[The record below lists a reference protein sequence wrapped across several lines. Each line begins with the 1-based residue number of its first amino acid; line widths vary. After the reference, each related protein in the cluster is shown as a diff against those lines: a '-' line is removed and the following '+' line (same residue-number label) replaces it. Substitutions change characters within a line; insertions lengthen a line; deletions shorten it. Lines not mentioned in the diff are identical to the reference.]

1 MGGGT
6 RGQRQSYVRVS
17 HVGPSLDHYMT
28 EESRRRVFISFHMED
43 EAQVEL
49 LRQQAKDERYD
60 IEFTDYS
67 IKEPFDEKWK
77 TRATERIRQSS
88 VFVVMIGPETYK
100 REAVIWEIN
109 KAYELGKKVVG
120 VRIYKD
126 KNHQIPEPLLRNGA
140 KIIDWSLKD
149 IAAELKEK
157 D

>member
-1 MGGGT
+1 
-6 RGQRQSYVRVS
+6 
-17 HVGPSLDHYMT
+17 
-28 EESRRRVFISFHMED
+28 MED

-88 VFVVMIGPETYK
+88 VFVVMIGSETYK
-100 REAVIWEIN
+100 REAVVWEIN

>member
-6 RGQRQSYVRVS
+6 RGQRQSYVRAS

-28 EESRRRVFISFHMED
+28 EEPRRRVFISFHMED

-88 VFVVMIGPETYK
+88 VFVVMIGSETYK
-100 REAVIWEIN
+100 REAVVWEIN